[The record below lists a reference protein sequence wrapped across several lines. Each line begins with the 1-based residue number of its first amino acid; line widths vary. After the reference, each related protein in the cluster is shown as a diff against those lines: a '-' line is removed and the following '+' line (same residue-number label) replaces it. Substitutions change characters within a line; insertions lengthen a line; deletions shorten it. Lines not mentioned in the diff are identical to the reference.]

1 MQLERCLAEEQQ
13 QQALL
18 LADAT
23 ANQNKLLQ
31 IVSEVSDFWL
41 AGGFWLVEGVASH
54 SLIGRLLQEQEKL
67 NTGLSEFQQQKD
79 VARTQLVKMLQ
90 AGKSTNSY
98 LDFSCRL
105 LPDKSRNIIG
115 DACLWPAEAGTLT
128 LVNKLLNMTERAR
141 KTEQL
146 LDEMERDR

>member
-41 AGGFWLVEGVASH
+41 AGLFLICLAEGVASH
-54 SLIGRLLQEQEKL
+54 SLIGWLLQEQEKL

-90 AGKSTNSY
+90 AG
-98 LDFSCRL
+98 
-105 LPDKSRNIIG
+105 
-115 DACLWPAEAGTLT
+115 
-128 LVNKLLNMTERAR
+128 
-141 KTEQL
+141 
-146 LDEMERDR
+146 